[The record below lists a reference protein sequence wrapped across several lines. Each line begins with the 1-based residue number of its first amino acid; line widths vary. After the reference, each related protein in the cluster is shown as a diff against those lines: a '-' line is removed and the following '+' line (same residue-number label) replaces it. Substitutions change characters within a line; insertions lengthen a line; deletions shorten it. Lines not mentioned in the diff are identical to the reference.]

1 MDTNTLLVIFIAVT
15 SVAIIIQMGVM
26 IGLFVSV
33 KKTGERV
40 RELADKVETTGLP
53 ALEAARSVLVDS
65 KPKIDE
71 TIKNVS
77 ETITI
82 VRNQAQRIELTLNDV
97 VDRTRL
103 QVIRADEM
111 VTRAIDKVEQ
121 TTENVA
127 NSVVSPVRQVSGLFT
142 GLAAG
147 FSAFFGGAARGRDRM
162 GVPQDEMFI

>member
-15 SVAIIIQMGVM
+15 SVAVIIQMGVM

-33 KKTGERV
+33 KKTGDRV

-53 ALEAARSVLVDS
+53 ALEAARSLMVDS
-65 KPKIDE
+65 KPKVDE
-71 TIKNVS
+71 VVKNVS
-77 ETITI
+77 ETVAM

-121 TTENVA
+121 TTESVA
-127 NSVVSPVRQVSGLFT
+127 HGVTSPVRQISGLFS

-147 FSAFFGGAARGRDRM
+147 FNAYFGGAKSRDRIN
-162 GVPQDEMFI
+162 VPQDEMFI

>member
-15 SVAIIIQMGVM
+15 SVAVIIQMGVM

-53 ALEAARSVLVDS
+53 ALDAARSLMVDS
-65 KPKIDE
+65 KPKIDDVV
-71 TIKNVS
+71 KNVT
-77 ETITI
+77 ETVAM

-121 TTENVA
+121 TTETVA
-127 NSVVSPVRQVSGLFT
+127 QGVTSPVRQISGLFS

-147 FSAFFGGAARGRDRM
+147 FSTYFGGARSRDRM
-162 GVPQDEMFI
+162 NVPQDEMFI